1 MNLRVAIALPLL
13 VVLACAKRVED
24 PARAPLPGTTTPQ
37 DNGPPL
43 AVKKPHTVPSP
54 NGDRDDPYYWL
65 RDDERTNPEVLG
77 YLTAENAWRD
87 KVMAPHHA
95 VEEALFAELIGRLAP
110 NDTSVPYFDRGYW
123 YYRRLEEGKEHPIY
137 CRKKGTMEA
146 AEEVLL
152 DANAG
157 AVGHEFYEVAARV
170 VSNSGRL
177 FAYSDDTVGRRQ
189 YVLHVKDTA
198 TGAVLPDTASNLD
211 DDGVWANDDRTLLYV
226 ERDPTT
232 LLGYRVMKHVL
243 GETQDTVVYEE
254 KDKSFYVNLSKS
266 KSGAYIFI
274 DLHATTMS
282 ETLYADASDP
292 ALAFKPVLP
301 RSADHEY
308 QVEHVGRDFIV
319 RTNSKGSTNFRIA
332 RVPVTQSTSLSAWK
346 DVVPA
351 RADTFIEGFDV
362 LGNAIAVNH
371 RQDGL
376 LKVAITPLTPKLKPV
391 TVSADQP
398 SYTMILV
405 PTPELDRGKFRYVY
419 QSLTTPP
426 TTFDVDV
433 KTGAKEELKRERVPG
448 YDPTQY
454 ATEYLRA
461 NARDGTAVPVSIAYR
476 KDTPRDGS
484 APLFQYGYG
493 AYGLSI
499 DPEFERDWVSLMDR
513 GFVVAIA
520 HIRGGQELGRAW
532 YEGGKLLNKK
542 NSSTDFI
549 DTTHVLVEHGYAA
562 RGKVFAE
569 GRSAGGIIMGAI
581 ANMAPDDYRAICAE
595 VPFVDVVTT
604 MLDTSIPLTTNEM
617 DEWGNPATKDYYA
630 YMVSYSPYDNV
641 RAQAYP
647 AMLVVTG
654 LWDSQVQYY
663 EPAKWV
669 AKLRAVKTDQNPLV
683 FSVDMA
689 AGHGGKSGRFE
700 AKRDRAREYA
710 FFLAQLA
717 EKP

>member
-1 MNLRVAIALPLL
+1 MNPRLSFALALL
-13 VVLACAKRVED
+13 VLLACAKRGEA
-24 PARAPLPGTTTPQ
+24 PSRATLPGMTAPQ
-37 DNGPPL
+37 NGEPPH
-43 AVKKPHTVPSP
+43 AAKKPHKVSSP
-54 NGDRDDPYYWL
+54 NGEREDPYYWL
-65 RDDERTNPEVLG
+65 RDDERKDPEVLG
-77 YLTAENAWRD
+77 YLAEENAWRD
-87 KVMAPHHA
+87 KVMAPQQA
-95 VEEALFAELIGRLAP
+95 VEEALFAELIGRLTP
-110 NDTSVPYFDRGYW
+110 NDTSVPYLERGYW

-137 CRKKGTMEA
+137 CRKKGDLQA
-146 AEEVLL
+146 VEEVLL
-152 DANAG
+152 DANDNSR
-157 AVGHEFYEVAARV
+157 GHAFYSVAARA

-177 FAYSDDTVGRRQ
+177 FAWSDDTVGRRQ

-198 TGAVLPDTASNLD
+198 TGSVLQDTATNLD
-211 DDGVWANDDRTLLYV
+211 SDIVWANDDRTLLYV

-243 GETQDTVVYEE
+243 GETQDSVVYEE
-254 KDKSFYVNLSKS
+254 KDKSFYVNVSKS

-274 DLHATTMS
+274 ELQATTMS
-282 ETLYADASDP
+282 ETLYADVSDP
-292 ALAFKPVLP
+292 ALRFKPVLP

-308 QVEHVGRDFIV
+308 QVEHVGRDFII
-319 RTNSKGSTNFRIA
+319 RTNSKGAKNFRIA
-332 RVPVTQSTSLSAWK
+332 RVPIGESSKLSAWK
-346 DVVPA
+346 DLIPTQTGRFVE
-351 RADTFIEGFDV
+351 DFDV
-362 LGNAIAVNH
+362 LTNAVAVNY
-371 RQDGL
+371 REDGL
-376 LKVAITPLTPKLKPV
+376 LKVAITPLTPKGKPV
-391 TVSADQP
+391 TISADEP
-398 SYTMILV
+398 SYTMFLV
-405 PTPELDRGKFRYVY
+405 PTPELERGKFRYVY

-433 KTGAKEELKRERVPG
+433 KTGTKEELKREQVPG

-461 NARDGTAVPVSIAYR
+461 NARDGAAVPVSVAYR

-484 APLFQYGYG
+484 APLLQYGYG
-493 AYGLSI
+493 AYGASI
-499 DPEFERDWVSLMDR
+499 DPEFDRDWVSLMDR

-532 YEGGKLLNKK
+532 YEDGKLLNKK
-542 NSSTDFI
+542 NGITDFI
-549 DTTHVLVEHGYAA
+549 DVTHVLVEHGFAA

-581 ANMAPDDYRAICAE
+581 ANMAPSNYRGICAE

-617 DEWGNPATKDYYA
+617 DEWGNPATKEYYDY
-630 YMVSYSPYDNV
+630 MLSYSPYDNV
-641 RAQAYP
+641 RAQGYP

-669 AKLRAVKTDQNPLV
+669 AKLRELKTDSNPLV
-683 FSVDMA
+683 FSIDMA

-717 EKP
+717 DKP

>member
-1 MNLRVAIALPLL
+1 MKMRLALVFPLL
-13 VVLACAKRVED
+13 VLACAKRAHD
-24 PARAPLPGTTTPQ
+24 PSRASSPGTSRPS
-37 DNGPPL
+37 DSGPPV
-43 AVKKPHTVPSP
+43 AKQRPHKVTSP

-65 RDDERTNPEVLG
+65 RDDERQSPEVLE
-77 YLTAENAWRD
+77 YLRAENAWRD
-87 KVMAPHHA
+87 TVMAPHRA
-95 VEEALFAELIGRLAP
+95 ASEALFAELVGRLAP
-110 NDTSVPYFDRGYW
+110 NDTSVPYLDRGYW

-137 CRKKGTMEA
+137 CRKKGDLQA
-146 AEEVLL
+146 AEDVLL
-152 DANAG
+152 DANAN
-157 AVGHEFYEVAARV
+157 AVGHEFYEVAGRA

-198 TGAVLPDTASNLD
+198 TGALLPDTAANLD
-211 DDGVWANDDRTLLYV
+211 HDLVWANDERTLLYV

-243 GETQDTVVYEE
+243 GEAQDTVVYEE
-254 KDKSFYVNLSKS
+254 KDKSFYVGLSKS
-266 KSGAYIFI
+266 KSGAYLFI
-274 DLHATTMS
+274 ELHATTLS

-292 ALAFKPVLP
+292 ALTFKPVLP

-308 QVEHVGRDFIV
+308 QVEHVGRDFII
-319 RTNSKGSTNFRIA
+319 RTNSKDAKNFRIA
-332 RVPVTQSTSLSAWK
+332 RVPVAQSNKLAAWK

-351 RADTFIEGFDV
+351 RADTFIESFDV
-362 LGNAIAVNH
+362 VANAVAVNQ

-376 LKVAITPLTPKLKPV
+376 MRVALAPLTPKVKPL
-391 TVSADQP
+391 TVSADEP
-398 SYTMILV
+398 SYTMMLV
-405 PTPELDRGKFRYVY
+405 PTPELERGKFRYVY

-426 TTFDVDV
+426 TTFDLDV

-454 ATEYLRA
+454 ATEYVRA
-461 NARDGTAVPVSIAYR
+461 SARDGAAVPVSIGYR

-484 APLFQYGYG
+484 APLFQYAYG
-493 AYGLSI
+493 AYGLSS

-532 YEGGKLLNKK
+532 YEGGKLQNKR
-542 NSSTDFI
+542 NGITDFI
-549 DTTHVLVEHGYAA
+549 DVTHALVEHGYAA
-562 RGKVFAE
+562 RDKVFAE

-581 ANMAPDDYRAICAE
+581 ANIAPGDYRAICAE

-604 MLDTSIPLTTNEM
+604 MLDTSIPLTTNEF
-617 DEWGNPATKDYYA
+617 DEWGNPAKKDDYA
-630 YMVSYSPYDNV
+630 TMLSYSPYDNV
-641 RAQAYP
+641 RPQAYP

-669 AKLRAVKTDQNPLV
+669 AKLRAMKTDRKPLIL
-683 FSVDMA
+683 SVDMA

-717 EKP
+717 EQP